1 MALRA
6 DVECR
11 VLTLWGVDKADLAV
25 QHTSSLGRCNGHDCR
40 SVSIPRNIELFRAE
54 MFHNLGHST

>member
-25 QHTSSLGRCNGHDCR
+25 QHTSSLGKVQRTRLPLCIN
-40 SVSIPRNIELFRAE
+40 PAE
-54 MFHNLGHST
+54 H